1 MTGRPHQAAEQ
12 TTLRSLRPAAAARA
26 QMLLPS
32 HHHRAPPRRGGRRS
46 RGGIAE
52 LAPRLVGCL
61 LLLALVA
68 AVLRLSSS
76 SSRARSRRQHE
87 GGGSRETLPSGS
99 GATPRVTIFSATR
112 PAPEGSQ
119 ARQELAVRSWLALPG
134 NVSVVLLGAHA
145 SSLAVAGRLGRRVT
159 VDAAIDSSYAFP
171 TPLTS

>member
-1 MTGRPHQAAEQ
+1 
-12 TTLRSLRPAAAARA
+12 
-26 QMLLPS
+26 MLLPPR
-32 HHHRAPPRRGGRRS
+32 HRRAPPRRGGRRP
-46 RGGIAE
+46 RGGVAD
-52 LAPRLVGCL
+52 LASRLAGCL

-68 AVLRLSSS
+68 AAVLCLSSS

-171 TPLTS
+171 TPLNLIISRNTSSPQPDSSEISVAAWS

>member
-1 MTGRPHQAAEQ
+1 
-12 TTLRSLRPAAAARA
+12 
-26 QMLLPS
+26 MLLPS

>member
-32 HHHRAPPRRGGRRS
+32 HHRRAPPRRGGRRP

-52 LAPRLVGCL
+52 LASRLVGCFL

-68 AVLRLSSS
+68 AVLCLSSS

-87 GGGSRETLPSGS
+87 EGGS
-99 GATPRVTIFSATR
+99 GATPRVTIFSAPRLT
-112 PAPEGSQ
+112 PEGSQ

-171 TPLTS
+171 APLTS

>member
-1 MTGRPHQAAEQ
+1 VLDDTGFFGPYQYQ
-12 TTLRSLRPAAAARA
+12 LWVLW
-26 QMLLPS
+26 
-32 HHHRAPPRRGGRRS
+32 
-46 RGGIAE
+46 
-52 LAPRLVGCL
+52 LALGL

-87 GGGSRETLPSGS
+87 EGGS
-99 GATPRVTIFSATR
+99 GATPRVTIFSAPRLT
-112 PAPEGSQ
+112 PEGSQ

-171 TPLTS
+171 TPLNVIISRNTSSPQPDSSEISVALWS

>member
-1 MTGRPHQAAEQ
+1 
-12 TTLRSLRPAAAARA
+12 
-26 QMLLPS
+26 MLLPPR
-32 HHHRAPPRRGGRRS
+32 HRRAPPRRGGRRP
-46 RGGIAE
+46 RGGVAD
-52 LAPRLVGCL
+52 LASRLAGCL

-68 AVLRLSSS
+68 AAVLCLSSS

-87 GGGSRETLPSGS
+87 EGGS
-99 GATPRVTIFSATR
+99 GATPRVTIFSAPRLT
-112 PAPEGSQ
+112 PEGSQ

-171 TPLTS
+171 TPLNLIISRNTSSPQPDSSEISVAVWS

>member
-1 MTGRPHQAAEQ
+1 
-12 TTLRSLRPAAAARA
+12 
-26 QMLLPS
+26 MLLPS
-32 HHHRAPPRRGGRRS
+32 HHRRAPPRRGGRRP
-46 RGGIAE
+46 RGGVAD
-52 LAPRLVGCL
+52 LASRLAGCL

-68 AVLRLSSS
+68 AAVLCLSSS

-87 GGGSRETLPSGS
+87 EGGS

-171 TPLTS
+171 TPLNLIISRNTSSPQPDSSEISVAVWS